1 MATIAPLLAWLGWAM
16 GTLDA
21 TVVGRR
27 GEVGLAER
35 VAGIEPFQVVRIFE
49 RARELEA
56 EGRHVVHFEVGESD
70 FPSAPPIIKAGASSL
85 EAGHTGYTEGLGL
98 PALREALAARYGE
111 LGIGADRVAVTT
123 GASGALNVL
132 AQVLVDPG
140 AEVLGTDPGYPC
152 NRVFVEAA
160 GGTLRALN
168 VDASTRFQPTA
179 AMIAEAWRPNTAGVL
194 LGSPSNPSGSILA
207 PEELAAIC
215 DVVRGRGFVIVD
227 EIYQGL
233 VYDDDAPRES
243 ALAVDDGLFVVNS
256 FSKYFG
262 MTGWR
267 LGWLVAPA
275 WAMDG
280 IDRTAQNLYLAPPT
294 VSQHA
299 GIAALGP
306 AAEVVHEQR
315 REIFRQR
322 RDQLLDGLDALALPA
337 AHRPQGAFY
346 VYVGI
351 APTGMSSGEFCRRLL
366 EEHGVAVTPGTDF
379 GRYRADDHVR
389 FSFTVDE
396 SQIGLGLERLEA
408 ALKHWR

>member
-1 MATIAPLLAWLGWAM
+1 M
-16 GTLDA
+16 GALNA
-21 TVVGRR
+21 AVAELR

-70 FPSAPPIIKAGASSL
+70 FPSAPPIIEAGASSL
-85 EAGHTGYTEGLGL
+85 QAGHTGYTEGLGL
-98 PALREALAARYGE
+98 PALREALAARYGK

-168 VDASTRFQPTA
+168 VDASTGFQPTA
-179 AMIAEAWRPNTAGVL
+179 AMIAEAWGPNTAGVL
-194 LGSPSNPSGSILA
+194 LGTPGNPSGSIL
-207 PEELAAIC
+207 PREELAAIC
-215 DVVRGRGFVIVD
+215 AIARGRGFVIVD
-227 EIYQGL
+227 EIYEGL
-233 VYDDDAPRES
+233 VYDDAPRES

-267 LGWLVAPA
+267 LGWLVAPE

-299 GIAALGP
+299 GLAALGP

-315 REIFRQR
+315 REIFRRR
-322 RDQLLDGLDALALPA
+322 RDQLLDGLDSLGLPA

-346 VYVGI
+346 IYVDVSQLR
-351 APTGMSSGEFCRRLL
+351 MDSSEFCRRLL
-366 EEHGVAVTPGTDF
+366 EEHGVAVTPGSDF

-389 FSFTVDE
+389 FAFTVDE
-396 SQIGLGLERLEA
+396 TEIELGLERLGA
-408 ALKHWR
+408 ALKRWR

>member
-1 MATIAPLLAWLGWAM
+1 MVLGRYSSKAGWP
-16 GTLDA
+16 GK
-21 TVVGRR
+21 
-27 GEVGLAER
+27 VGLAER

-49 RARELEA
+49 RARELEG

-70 FPSAPPIIKAGASSL
+70 FPSAPPIIEAGASSL

-132 AQVLVDPG
+132 AQVLVNPG

-160 GGTLRALN
+160 GGTLRALH
-168 VDASTRFQPTA
+168 VDASTGFQPTA
-179 AMIAEAWRPNTAGVL
+179 AMIAEAWGPNTAGVL
-194 LGSPSNPSGSILA
+194 LGTPGNPSGSIL
-207 PEELAAIC
+207 PREELAAIC
-215 DVVRGRGFVIVD
+215 AVARGRGFVIVD
-227 EIYQGL
+227 EIYEGL
-233 VYDDDAPRES
+233 VYDNAPRES

-267 LGWLVAPA
+267 LGWLVAPE

-299 GIAALGP
+299 GLAALGP

-315 REIFRQR
+315 REIFRRR
-322 RDQLLDGLDALALPA
+322 RDQLLDGLDALGLPA

-346 VYVGI
+346 IYVDVSQLRMG
-351 APTGMSSGEFCRRLL
+351 SSEFCRRLL
-366 EEHGVAVTPGTDF
+366 EDHGVAVTPGSDF
-379 GRYRADDHVR
+379 GRFRADDHVR
-389 FSFTVDE
+389 FAFTVDE
-396 SQIGLGLERLEA
+396 TEIELGLERLGA
-408 ALKHWR
+408 ALQRWR